1 MPLKKHPKKLFALI
15 IILAAFA
22 YSYSWTYTPHGR
34 LDYSA
39 AVSLHAFTFNHRY
52 TPDPDIDLQIDLPV
66 NLAFSLDM
74 LLPTHSVA
82 RTDDIHIPAGDREI
96 PARIYWPQG
105 FDDSTRYPLIVYY
118 HGGGFMLGSVD
129 IFDPLARK
137 LANATGSIVV
147 SVDYRLTPAHPY
159 PAAIDDGMAALA
171 WAAQQAGE
179 LGADATRLVVAG
191 DSAGGNISAVVAMR
205 TRDEGG
211 PALAAQVL
219 YYPAVDLTD
228 KHYASY
234 DKYDKG
240 YAVTR
245 DMAEV
250 FNRAY
255 VGQLDDKAI
264 AYVSPLY
271 ADSLA
276 GLPPALVITA
286 GHDLLT
292 DPTLLYIDRLRN
304 SGVDTT
310 AVHYATTIHGFMSVP
325 LFSQQQQGLQQT
337 RQFLQ
342 RVLQ

>member
-1 MPLKKHPKKLFALI
+1 MAPKRHTGKLIALAI
-15 IILAAFA
+15 VVIALL

-34 LDYSA
+34 LDYRA
-39 AVSLHAFTFNHRY
+39 AVSLHALTFNHSY
-52 TPDPDIDLQIDLPV
+52 TPDPDFDLHINLPV

-74 LLPTHSVA
+74 LLPEIPVA
-82 RTDDIHIPAGDREI
+82 RTEDVLITSDNRQI
-96 PARIYWPQG
+96 PARVYWPKG
-105 FDDSTRYPLIVYY
+105 FDDNTDYPLIVYF

-137 LANATGSIVV
+137 LTNATNSILV

-159 PAAIDDGMAALA
+159 PAAIDDGMAALS
-171 WAAQQAGE
+171 WAAQQASK
-179 LGADATRLVVAG
+179 LGGDASKLVVAG
-191 DSAGGNISAVVAMR
+191 DSAGGNMSAVIAIR
-205 TRDEGG
+205 ARDEGG

-245 DMAEV
+245 EMADV
-250 FNRAY
+250 FNHAY
-255 VGQLDDKAI
+255 VGQLADKAI
-264 AYVSPLY
+264 AWVSPLY
-271 ADSLA
+271 AESLQ

-292 DPTLLYIDRLRN
+292 DPTLLYIDRLRH
-304 SGVDTT
+304 SGVDVT
-310 AVHYATTIHGFMSVP
+310 AVHYATTIHGFMSVS
-325 LFSQQQQGLQQT
+325 LFSEQRLGLRAT
-337 RQFLQ
+337 DAFLR
-342 RVLQ
+342 RVLN